1 MLSFRVDVKSL
12 KPSASPISTQR
23 NITYEKGATDFI
35 KKSFTQLADTWA
47 DWFFDEAIRHLK
59 WSPTWSKKTF
69 KKDSFYTSGTG
80 TTGTLFA
87 NLYMHHAKKEMESR
101 NQFVSGK
108 TYEQLQKGKFT
119 SLHIDKSKRIANVSI
134 RLSERFYRYNSVLT
148 MKERV
153 GKNPQAFKEVVQWFM
168 KKGILKDARNSLA
181 LAVFLTRRITG
192 LYKMQYSGKQDLR
205 KTKVIDKKKKFD
217 KTSNKL
223 VYKKGSFF
231 GDKEAFSHIEERFV
245 YEVIAEKTFDNLEE
259 ILAQMANNHFNANL
273 GKLVPS
279 ANIRKLNPGEGK

>member
-1 MLSFRVDVKSL
+1 MLEFRVDIKSL
-12 KPSASPISTQR
+12 KPSVSPISTGR
-23 NITYEKGATDFI
+23 DISYEKGASDFI
-35 KKSFTQLADTWA
+35 KKSFSQLSETWA
-47 DWFFDEAIRHLK
+47 DWFFEEAVRHMK
-59 WSPTWSKKTF
+59 WSPKNPAKKSKK
-69 KKDSFYTSGTG
+69 DEYYTSGTG

-87 NLYMHHAKKEMESR
+87 NLYMYQAKKEMEKR
-101 NQFVSGK
+101 NQSVSGR
-108 TYEQLQKGKFT
+108 TYEQLSKGKFT
-119 SLHIDKSKRIANVSI
+119 SLHVDRNKRVASISI
-134 RLSERFYRYNSVLT
+134 RLAERFYRYNSVLT

-153 GKNPQAFKEVVQWFM
+153 GKNPQAFKEVVEWFV
-168 KKGILKDARNSLA
+168 KKGLLKNPRNSLA

-231 GDKEAFSHIEERFV
+231 GDKDAFSHREEKFV
-245 YEVIAEKTFDNLEE
+245 YEVIAENTFNNLEE

-273 GKLVPS
+273 GKLVPTS
-279 ANIRKLNPGEGK
+279 NIKKL

>member
-1 MLSFRVDVKSL
+1 MLSFRVDIKSL
-12 KPSASPISTQR
+12 KPSASSISSSR
-23 NITYEKGATDFI
+23 NIAFDKGANDFI

-47 DWFFDEAIRHLK
+47 DWFFEEAIRHLK
-59 WSPTWSKKTF
+59 WTPTWSKKTF
-69 KKDSFYTSGTG
+69 KTDSYYTSGTG

-87 NLYMHHAKKEMESR
+87 NLYMHHTKKEMDAR
-101 NQFVSGK
+101 NQYVSGK

-119 SLHIDKSKRIANVSI
+119 SLYVDKKERVANVSI
-134 RLSERFYRYNSVLT
+134 RLAERFYRYNSVLT

-153 GKNPQAFKEVVQWFM
+153 GKNPQAFKEVVQWFI
-168 KKGILKDARNSLA
+168 KKGILKDAKNSLA
-181 LAVFLTRRITG
+181 LAIFLTRRITG

-231 GDKEAFSHIEERFV
+231 GDKDAFSHREEKFV
-245 YEVIAEKTFDNLEE
+245 YEVIAEKTFENLEE

-273 GKLVPS
+273 GKLVPAS
-279 ANIRKLNPGEGK
+279 NVRKL